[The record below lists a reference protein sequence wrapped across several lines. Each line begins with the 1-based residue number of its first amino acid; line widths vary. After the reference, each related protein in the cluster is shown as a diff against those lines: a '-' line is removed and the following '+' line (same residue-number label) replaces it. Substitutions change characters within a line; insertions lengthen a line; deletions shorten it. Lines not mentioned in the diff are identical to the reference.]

1 MEQRHNVSAE
11 GKFHAPEHSLVQGPL
26 ISILC
31 AAAEVSN
38 LDQICTV
45 PPTEGGLLAFFLGL
59 DLLLLLDYWPGFVVI
74 RQPQPDLR
82 HVG

>member
-1 MEQRHNVSAE
+1 MLRNIRLF
-11 GKFHAPEHSLVQGPL
+11 KGPL

-38 LDQICTV
+38 LHQICTV

-59 DLLLLLDYWPGFVVI
+59 DLLLLLGGRLLFG
-74 RQPQPDLR
+74 RGLKLR
-82 HVG
+82 RLCCFRL